1 MYHGRGRVSNV
12 RAMDQDATFAPAVA
26 LRVARP
32 VSTMFCGDGDQDG
45 LREDTTTRNPTPDL
59 NSPAL
64 GRFFSGAAAARHLS
78 DCLAGHI
85 ENPKRPSASL
95 CGTRSGEAAAVPGD
109 VSDPESVQRI
119 VEAAREAYGPPE
131 ILVNNAGFLQQ
142 KRFVDLTVEDFDRM
156 IAVHLR
162 GTFLC
167 TSAVL
172 PDMLSRGSGI
182 IVNVASQ
189 LGQIGGIELCHYSAA
204 KAGII
209 GLTKSLAREVSAQGV
224 RVNAVAP
231 GPINTE
237 LILGLSE
244 EWQRAKAAELPLGR
258 FGEPAEVAE
267 TVAFLVSDGATL
279 YVGQTLGPNS
289 GDVML

>member
-1 MYHGRGRVSNV
+1 MTPERSR
-12 RAMDQDATFAPAVA
+12 VA
-26 LRVARP
+26 LVTGAGSGIGRAIAEKLAKNGERV
-32 VSTMFCGDGDQDG
+32 VV
-45 LREDTTTRNPTPDL
+45 NDL
-59 NSPAL
+59 KGEAADEVVA
-64 GRFFSGAAAARHLS
+64 GIKGSG
-78 DCLAGHI
+78 
-85 ENPKRPSASL
+85 
-95 CGTRSGEAAAVPGD
+95 GEAAAAPGD
-109 VSDPESVQRI
+109 VSDVEDVDRI
-119 VEAAREAYGPPE
+119 VEAAGEAYGPPE

-142 KRFVDLTVEDFDRM
+142 KRFVDLAVEDFDRM

-167 TSAVL
+167 TRAVL
-172 PDMLSRGSGI
+172 PGMLSRGGGI

-189 LGQIGGIELCHYSAA
+189 LGQIGGVELCHYSSA

-237 LILGLSE
+237 LVLGLSE
-244 EWQRAKAAELPLGR
+244 DWRRTKAAELPLGR
-258 FGEPAEVAE
+258 FGEPHEVAE

>member
-1 MYHGRGRVSNV
+1 MTEGQRIVLVTGAGSGIGRAIAEKLATDGYRVVVNDL
-12 RAMDQDATFAPAVA
+12 RRDAAEEVA
-26 LRVARP
+26 DRIV
-32 VSTMFCGDGDQDG
+32 D
-45 LREDTTTRNPTPDL
+45 
-59 NSPAL
+59 
-64 GRFFSGAAAARHLS
+64 SGGQATAA
-78 DCLAGHI
+78 
-85 ENPKRPSASL
+85 
-95 CGTRSGEAAAVPGD
+95 PGD
-109 VSDPESVQRI
+109 VSDPEAVRAMFA
-119 VEAAREAYGPPE
+119 AARESFGAPE
-131 ILVNNAGFLQQ
+131 VLVNNAGFLQQ
-142 KRFVDLTVEDFDRM
+142 ARFVDLDVEDWDRM

-167 TSAVL
+167 TKEAL
-172 PDMLSRGSGI
+172 PEMLSRGRGV

-237 LILGLSE
+237 LVLGLSE
-244 EWQRAKAAELPLGR
+244 EWRTNKAAELPLGR
-258 FGEPAEVAE
+258 FGEPEEIAA
-267 TVAFLVSDGATL
+267 TVAFLVSDAASL

>member
-1 MYHGRGRVSNV
+1 M
-12 RAMDQDATFAPAVA
+12 P
-26 LRVARP
+26 
-32 VSTMFCGDGDQDG
+32 
-45 LREDTTTRNPTPDL
+45 EDTRIALVTGAGSGIGRAIAEKLGKNGERVVVNDL
-59 NSPAL
+59 RGQSAE
-64 GRFFSGAAAARHLS
+64 AVV
-78 DCLAGHI
+78 AGI
-85 ENPKRPSASL
+85 KEA
-95 CGTRSGEAAAVPGD
+95 GGEAAAAPGD
-109 VSDPESVQRI
+109 VSDPAA
-119 VEAAREAYGPPE
+119 VEQIMAAVREAYGPPD

-142 KRFVDLTVEDFDRM
+142 KRFVELTVEDFDRM

-167 TSAVL
+167 TRAAL
-172 PDMLSRGSGI
+172 PEMLSRGSGI

-209 GLTKSLAREVSAQGV
+209 GLTKSLAREVSTQGV

-258 FGEPAEVAE
+258 FGEPEEVAE
-267 TVAFLVSDGATL
+267 TVAFLVSDGAAL
-279 YVGQTLGPNS
+279 YAGQTLGPNS

>member
-1 MYHGRGRVSNV
+1 MAEGSRVSLV
-12 RAMDQDATFAPAVA
+12 TGAGSGIGRAIAEKLAREGERVVVNDLEETSAEEVVA
-26 LRVARP
+26 
-32 VSTMFCGDGDQDG
+32 GI
-45 LREDTTTRNPTPDL
+45 EE
-59 NSPAL
+59 
-64 GRFFSGAAAARHLS
+64 SG
-78 DCLAGHI
+78 
-85 ENPKRPSASL
+85 
-95 CGTRSGEAAAVPGD
+95 GEATSAPGD
-109 VSDPESVQRI
+109 VSDPEDVRRM
-119 VEAAREAYGPPE
+119 VERAREAFGPIE
-131 ILVNNAGFLQQ
+131 VLVNNAGHGQQ
-142 KRFVDLTVEDFDRM
+142 KPFVELTVEDFDRM
-156 IAVHLR
+156 IEVHLR

-172 PDMLSRGSGI
+172 PGMLAAGRGV

-189 LGQIGGIELCHYSAA
+189 LGQIGGVELSHYSAA

-237 LILGLSE
+237 LVLSLSE
-244 EWQRAKAAELPLGR
+244 EWRRNKAAELPLGR
-258 FGEPAEVAE
+258 FGEPWEVAE
-267 TVAFLVSDGATL
+267 TVAFLASEGAAL

>member
-1 MYHGRGRVSNV
+1 M
-12 RAMDQDATFAPAVA
+12 APERSRVA
-26 LRVARP
+26 LVTGAGSGIGRAIAEKLAIDGERVVVNDLKPETTDEVVARI
-32 VSTMFCGDGDQDG
+32 GEAG
-45 LREDTTTRNPTPDL
+45 
-59 NSPAL
+59 
-64 GRFFSGAAAARHLS
+64 GRAAAA
-78 DCLAGHI
+78 
-85 ENPKRPSASL
+85 
-95 CGTRSGEAAAVPGD
+95 PGD
-109 VSDPESVQRI
+109 VSDPEA
-119 VEAAREAYGPPE
+119 VEQIMAAAQEAFGAPE

-142 KRFVDLTVEDFDRM
+142 KRFVELTVEDFDRM

-167 TSAVL
+167 TRAVL
-172 PDMLSRGSGI
+172 PEMLSRGSGI
-182 IVNVASQ
+182 VVNVASQ

-209 GLTKSLAREVSAQGV
+209 GLTKSLAREVSSQGV

-267 TVAFLVSDGATL
+267 TVSFLVSDGASL

>member
-1 MYHGRGRVSNV
+1 MIEGQRIVLVTGAGSGIGRAIAEKLATDGYRVVVNDL
-12 RAMDQDATFAPAVA
+12 RRDAAEEVA
-26 LRVARP
+26 DRIV
-32 VSTMFCGDGDQDG
+32 D
-45 LREDTTTRNPTPDL
+45 
-59 NSPAL
+59 
-64 GRFFSGAAAARHLS
+64 SGGQATAA
-78 DCLAGHI
+78 
-85 ENPKRPSASL
+85 
-95 CGTRSGEAAAVPGD
+95 PGD
-109 VSDPESVQRI
+109 VSDPEAVRAMFA
-119 VEAAREAYGPPE
+119 AARESFGAPE
-131 ILVNNAGFLQQ
+131 VLVNNAGFLQQ
-142 KRFVDLTVEDFDRM
+142 ARFVDLDVEDWDRM

-167 TSAVL
+167 TKEAL
-172 PDMLSRGSGI
+172 PEMLSRGRGV

-237 LILGLSE
+237 LVLGLSE
-244 EWQRAKAAELPLGR
+244 EWRTNKAAELPLGR
-258 FGEPAEVAE
+258 FGEPEEIAA
-267 TVAFLVSDGATL
+267 TVAFLVSDAASL

>member
-1 MYHGRGRVSNV
+1 MTPERSRVVLVTGAGSGIGR
-12 RAMDQDATFAPAVA
+12 AVA
-26 LRVARP
+26 EKLAKDGERV
-32 VSTMFCGDGDQDG
+32 VV
-45 LREDTTTRNPTPDL
+45 NDL
-59 NSPAL
+59 NAQTADEVVAQIKE
-64 GRFFSGAAAARHLS
+64 SG
-78 DCLAGHI
+78 
-85 ENPKRPSASL
+85 
-95 CGTRSGEAAAVPGD
+95 GEAAPAPGD
-109 VSDPESVQRI
+109 VSDPESVRRI
-119 VEAAREAYGPPE
+119 VEASHETYGLPD

-142 KRFVDLTVEDFDRM
+142 KQFVDLTVEDFDRM

-172 PDMLSRGSGI
+172 SDMLSRGSGI
-182 IVNVASQ
+182 IVNIASQ
-189 LGQIGGIELCHYSAA
+189 LGQIGGIELCHYSTA

-209 GLTKSLAREVSAQGV
+209 GLTKSLAR
-224 RVNAVAP
+224 

-237 LILGLSE
+237 LVLGLSD
-244 EWQRAKAAELPLGR
+244 EWRDAKAAELPLGR
-258 FGEPAEVAE
+258 FGEPWEVAE

>member
-1 MYHGRGRVSNV
+1 MAPERSRIALVTGAGSGIGRSIAEKLAQNGERVVVNDV
-12 RAMDQDATFAPAVA
+12 NPEMANEVVA
-26 LRVARP
+26 GI
-32 VSTMFCGDGDQDG
+32 MEWG
-45 LREDTTTRNPTPDL
+45 
-59 NSPAL
+59 
-64 GRFFSGAAAARHLS
+64 
-78 DCLAGHI
+78 
-85 ENPKRPSASL
+85 
-95 CGTRSGEAAAVPGD
+95 GEAAAAPGD
-109 VSDPESVQRI
+109 VSDPEDVNRI
-119 VEAAREAYGPPE
+119 VEAAHEACGPPE

-172 PDMLSRGSGI
+172 PEMLSRGSGI

-189 LGQIGGIELCHYSAA
+189 LGQIGGIELCHYSSA

-209 GLTKSLAREVSAQGV
+209 GLTKSLAREVSAHGV

-237 LILGLSE
+237 LVLGLSE
-244 EWQRAKAAELPLGR
+244 EWRNAKAAELPLGR
-258 FGEPAEVAE
+258 FGEPNEVAE